1 VSKRGWR
8 AGESMREGAVY
19 KTGVKAGAV
28 PPAWPSHHGD
38 QEAAGLT

>member
-28 PPAWPSHHGD
+28 PLIS
-38 QEAAGLT
+38 LNS